1 MRSKVPLLLI
11 FALLIGGIFFWKTST
26 SEEPIPLYRVVRPEI
41 GNITRGVIAIG
52 RVEPRTRIEVKSKA
66 NGLVRK
72 LYVDVND
79 RVAADQVIAE
89 LDKEILE
96 ARVDEAAAKLTQARA
111 DLERQ
116 RALLLQYELE
126 KKDPEFAFAQRQ
138 WERVRKLHA
147 DGVASEDELDMAT
160 ERQEKAQYRLRVIE
174 ARIHVEKATIAAAE
188 GRVQEVRALARLAGQ
203 ELKEADIRSPIDGV
217 VLYRFLEEG
226 DAVSSIRVAGGNS
239 TVIMTIGD
247 LSELYVDAEVDE
259 ADVGKIIAQQKIR
272 PNLPAR
278 VTVDSFKDRTFDG
291 VVSRIT
297 PLGLEDMNGIVTFEV
312 RIILKNPAKLLLAN
326 MTANSL
332 IVLEEKERV
341 LLISQG
347 AVVNDRG
354 TRYALVYDPETGT
367 SERRKIQIGI
377 SDGSQVEVASGLL
390 PGQQIVIP

>member
-1 MRSKVPLLLI
+1 MKSKVPLLVI
-11 FALLIGGIFFWKTST
+11 FALLIGGIFFWTAST

-66 NGLVRK
+66 NGLIRK

-79 RVAADQVIAE
+79 RVAADQMLAE
-89 LDKEILE
+89 LDKEILD
-96 ARVDEAAAKLTQARA
+96 ARVDEAEAKVTQARA
-111 DLERQ
+111 NLEHQ

-138 WERVRKLHA
+138 WERVRKLNA
-147 DGVASEDELDMAT
+147 DGVASEDELDMAQ

-174 ARIHVEKATIAAAE
+174 ARIHVEKASIAAAE
-188 GRVQEVRALARLAGQ
+188 GRVQEVRALASLARQ

-312 RIILKNPAKLLLAN
+312 RIILKNPTKLLLAN

-332 IVLEEKERV
+332 IVLEEKEGV

-354 TRYALVYDPETGT
+354 TRYALVYDPETGK